1 VKQYRHLFAMLS
13 FGLISAC
20 ATPAADSDSRCA
32 VSQFDEIV
40 RDPLAHSGKV
50 FCGEAFAVVSERTVR
65 ILAKP
70 DEMPPSDDLAFL
82 VTIKSRAV
90 LAGLS
95 EIPSKFYLE
104 ATIDPQEQCF
114 LPSGS
119 GEDCSPFRRPV
130 LIHVLRAEPRP

>member
-1 VKQYRHLFAMLS
+1 MLG
-13 FGLISAC
+13 FGFISAC
-20 ATPAADSDSRCA
+20 ATSASDSDLRCA
-32 VSQFDEIV
+32 VRQFDEV
-40 RDPLAHSGKV
+40 VQDPTAYSGKL

-65 ILAKP
+65 ILAKY

-82 VTIKSRAV
+82 VTIKSRPA

-130 LIHVLRAEPRP
+130 FIHVLRAQPRQ